1 MRTKAVV
8 FTGVGEV
15 EVGEV
20 NVPHPGAGEVLVR
33 TTLTG
38 ISVGTDGWMIRGLY
52 AGARERY
59 PMIYG
64 YQRVGVVEEVGPGAD
79 SVEVG
84 DRVFVGLNP
93 TRLED
98 GDPLGPLVRNYT
110 GMGCHD
116 HTMVTKIP
124 DVVEDVEASMG
135 GVTSTPVVGR
145 NLTRPEAGDLVLV
158 IGQGMI
164 GQMAAQLYRAAG
176 ARVITADI
184 LDNRVELSG
193 KVSADSALNAVTE
206 DVVAAVH
213 AEQSA
218 GADIVVECTGRS
230 ESMPMMLEAVRGACN
245 DSGKPGKICLQGYF
259 VNPIEINFDE
269 AHHRRLTMTFPCGF
283 DVAGTREVF
292 DLLAEKRLNVK
303 DLITHEWHVDQ
314 APEAFQTMLGRPG
327 EVLGM
332 YLRWTD

>member
-20 NVPHPGAGEVLVR
+20 NVPHPGDGEVLVR

-52 AGARERY
+52 AGVRDRY

-79 SVEVG
+79 SLEVG

-98 GDPLGPLVRNYT
+98 GDPLGPTARNYT

-124 DVVEDVEASMG
+124 DAVGDVEASMG
-135 GVTSTPVVGR
+135 GVTSTPMVGR
-145 NLTRPEAGDLVLV
+145 NLTKPEDGDLVLV

-176 ARVITADI
+176 ARVMTVDI
-184 LDNRVELSG
+184 LEGRVELSR
-193 KVSADSALNAVTE
+193 KVSADIALNAGSE
-206 DVVAAVH
+206 DVVQAVH
-213 AEQSA
+213 AEQAA

-230 ESMPMMLEAVRGACN
+230 ESLPMMLEAVRGACN
-245 DSGKPGKICLQGYF
+245 DPEKPGRICLQGYF
-259 VNPIEINFDE
+259 VNPIEINFDD

-292 DLLAEKRLNVK
+292 ELLAERKLNVK
-303 DLITHEWHVDQ
+303 DLITHDWHVDQ
-314 APEAFQTMLGRPG
+314 APEAFQLMLGRPG

-332 YLRWTD
+332 YMRWGD

>member
-1 MRTKAVV
+1 MRAKAVI
-8 FTGVGEV
+8 FTDVGVV

-52 AGARERY
+52 SGVKDRF

-64 YQRVGVVEEVGPGAD
+64 YQRVGVVEEAGPGAD

-84 DRVFVGLNP
+84 DRVFVGLNR
-93 TRLED
+93 TRLAE
-98 GDPLGPLVRNYT
+98 GDPIGPAAGNYT
-110 GMGCHD
+110 AMGCHD

-124 DVVEDVEASMG
+124 DGVDDVEASMG

-145 NLTRPEAGDLVLV
+145 NLTGPEAGDLVLV
-158 IGQGMI
+158 LGQGMI
-164 GQMAAQLYRAAG
+164 GQMAAQLYREKG
-176 ARVITADI
+176 ARVMTADI
-184 LDNRVELSG
+184 LDDRVELSR
-193 KVSADSALNAVTE
+193 KVSADIAINAQTE
-206 DVVAAVH
+206 DVAAAVH
-213 AEQSA
+213 AEQAA
-218 GADIVVECTGRS
+218 GADIVVECAGRS
-230 ESMPMMLEAVRGACN
+230 ESMPLMLEAVRGACN
-245 DSGKPGKICLQGYF
+245 DSEKPGKICMQGYF
-259 VNPIEINFDE
+259 VNPIEINFDD

-292 DLLAEKRLNVK
+292 GLMAEQKLNVK
-303 DLITHEWHVDQ
+303 DLITHDWHVDR
-314 APEAFQTMLGRPG
+314 APEAFQLMLGRPS

-332 YLRWTD
+332 YLRWDE